1 MGDSIWI
8 GLPQPSFVFSIFQ
21 ISILSLCG
29 SPSLMGRFEM
39 KYNVPSLLING
50 SASQYWPENGAIS
63 GSDHLPAAKCDTKMV
78 HLVKSGA
85 IFTKSRVLPSDE
97 NAGWL
102 S

>member
-8 GLPQPSFVFSIFQ
+8 GLLQPSCIFSIFQ

-39 KYNVPSLLING
+39 KYRVPSLVING

-63 GSDHLPAAKCDTKMV
+63 GSVHLPSLKCETKIV

-85 IFTKSRVLPSDE
+85 IFTKSRVLPSGE
-97 NAGWL
+97 KAGWL